1 MNKEIILVTTKG
13 CDSCI
18 KQHIRLNHLYTRYNS
33 KDDLF
38 DYNQIDKSDLDI
50 NALKDKQITDFP
62 ATIFL
67 VHNEVKDLVIGTMSE
82 QEILDRF
89 KKYNF
94 IG

>member
-1 MNKEIILVTTKG
+1 MDKEIILITTKG

-38 DYNQIDKSDLDI
+38 DYMQIDKSELDTDI
-50 NALKDKQITDFP
+50 LKDKQITDFP

-67 VHNEVKDLVIGTMSE
+67 VNNEVQDILIGTTSE
-82 QEILDRF
+82 QELLDRF
-89 KKYNF
+89 KKYKF
-94 IG
+94 I

>member
-1 MNKEIILVTTKG
+1 MDKEIILITTKG

-18 KQHIRLNHLYTRYNS
+18 KQHIRLNHLYIRYNS
-33 KDDLF
+33 KNDLF

-50 NALKDKQITDFP
+50 EVLKDKQITDFP

-67 VHNEVKDLVIGTMSE
+67 VNNEVKDIIIGTTGE
-82 QEILDRF
+82 QELLDRF
-89 KKYNF
+89 KKYKF